1 MKLVIFFI
9 ILYTMISANVTAG
22 ITLEGTRVIFD
33 SSKFSHSVVVK
44 NTNAYD
50 VIVQTWVDDGDL
62 NNQPNNAEA
71 PIITKPSLF
80 NLETGESKVIELINI
95 GAREPR
101 NEELYWLNIYEIPPK
116 NINNE
121 DKLTL
126 TMQTQYKVFYRPS
139 ESESFNKIESEKI
152 ILSLKAD
159 GNRDTEK
166 YSLVVDNNTSFHLNF
181 AGISIGD
188 YVIKNYP
195 RVVKPHGLT
204 KIPLSKVP
212 ESGKVKLNLIDDS
225 GFIYTMSKAV
235 NLGN

>member
-1 MKLVIFFI
+1 
-9 ILYTMISANVTAG
+9 MISANVTAG

-95 GAREPR
+95 SEREPQ
-101 NEELYWLNIYEIPPK
+101 NEELYWLNIHEIPPV
-116 NINNE
+116 NVSDE

-139 ESESFNKIESEKI
+139 ESENFNKIELDKI
-152 ILSLKAD
+152 TLSLKAD
-159 GNRDTEK
+159 VNRDTEK
-166 YSLVVDNNTSFHLNF
+166 YSLVLDNNTSFHLNF
-181 AGISIGD
+181 AGLSIGD
-188 YVIKNYP
+188 HVIKNYP
-195 RVVKPHGLT
+195 RVIKPYGVT
-204 KIPLSKVP
+204 KVPLSKIP
-212 ESGKVKLNLIDDS
+212 EGGKVKLNLIDDS
-225 GFIYTMSKAV
+225 GFVYTLSKAV
-235 NLGN
+235 TLGE